1 MAFNTQGA
9 VTGASAGAVFGP
21 IGAGVGAV
29 AGGFLG
35 GGGGAERPDIQAL
48 NFANFQTQRLLPRA
62 FRQSSRGGIV
72 DPFIRSG
79 LQGIGQLIQNP
90 GGLAP
95 NVGAAIG
102 PRLSIESERIGRN
115 LRGQQSEAQGNL
127 SRSGLGNTPFAAALN
142 VALERA
148 AARDQSV
155 ARRSALSET
164 DQLRRQDLGQVFQLL
179 QAQLSFLNSGR
190 GIQSQQLGQQFQAAN
205 TDRAADAAG
214 QAALLQALTKL
225 NRPDWGGGRCCG
237 RWLLRWW
244 RRCRAARYTG
254 VELR

>member
-102 PRLSIESERIGRN
+102 PRLSIESERIARDT
-115 LRGQQSEAQGNL
+115 RGLQSQAQGNL
-127 SRSGLGNTPFAAALN
+127 ARAGQSNTPFAQALN

-190 GIQSQQLGQQFQAAN
+190 GIQSQALGQQFKASQ
-205 TDRAADAAG
+205 TDRAANAAQLAG
-214 QAALLQALTKL
+214 LVQGLQGINFPNPNTGGV
-225 NRPDWGGGRCCG
+225 PDRNSFASGNPRS
-237 RWLLRWW
+237 
-244 RRCRAARYTG
+244 A
-254 VELR
+254 